1 MTNTI
6 EKRKE
11 FEEFRLP
18 DFGLKF
24 SPPCIYIVNHEYPFE
39 AGDIVYSEEIS
50 FDGVHTWQGYPAT
63 ASSYMNGKSVLER
76 HLLQFY
82 PPGEHSVSLKLYI
95 TDGRIITSTRRA
107 IVVDDGTVLWIYDL
121 LNEDESLFNTESGD
135 VLIQE

>member
-1 MTNTI
+1 MTNAI

-11 FEEFRLP
+11 FEEFRMP
-18 DFGLKF
+18 NFGLKF
-24 SPPCIYIVNHEYPFE
+24 SSPPCVHIVNNEYPFE

-63 ASSYMNGKSVLER
+63 VSSYVDGKSVLER
-76 HLLQFY
+76 QLLNLT
-82 PPGEHSVSLKLYI
+82 PGEHSVSLTLYI

-107 IVVDDGTVLWIYDL
+107 IVVDDDTVLWIHDL